1 MKSHPANATTAQGA
15 VAIIGAGQLGRML
28 AEAAVHLGYM
38 PHVLAKDPGEPA
50 AQVRGARVI
59 RGDIGDQHALAEL
72 LAPCALVTFES
83 ELTPPPVIAAAA
95 AYRRVDGTSVAIE
108 PSPDVMAVCGDKL
121 RQKELLTRLAVPTA
135 RFEALPRDQ
144 SSDHYVITWLEGLT
158 QRFAGGSVLK
168 WARGGYDG
176 RGTLV
181 YRGSPEE
188 LAAALEFVLQATARG
203 SSVYA
208 ESFVPFTA
216 ELAVV
221 TSRST
226 TGELVQYPPVLT
238 TQTNGICTEVVGPAA
253 ALGLSPGA
261 IADALTFA
269 RRIGESLKIAGT
281 FAVEFFVQADG
292 SVVVNEIAPR
302 VHNSGHFTLNGAVTS
317 QFENHWRGVLGL
329 PLGSTETHPYF
340 GMINLIGWPGF
351 VGQVPEGFSPQEPK
365 VSSYWYG
372 KAEVR
377 PGRKVGHVNLVADSA
392 SELRRRIELVKVE
405 IGAWQSRLTRE
416 QA

>member
-1 MKSHPANATTAQGA
+1 MKLGFPSATKGA

-28 AEAAVHLGYM
+28 AEAALHLGYV
-38 PHVLAKDPGEPA
+38 PHVLAKDAGEPA
-50 AQVRGARVI
+50 AQVPGARLIV
-59 RGDIGDQHALAEL
+59 GDISDIRALAEL
-72 LAPCALVTFES
+72 LAPCDLVTFES
-83 ELTPPPVIAAAA
+83 ELTPPSVIAAAA
-95 AYRRVDGTSVAIE
+95 AFQRPDGTSVAIE

-121 RQKELLTRLAVPTA
+121 KQKELLTGLAVPTA
-135 RFEALPRDQ
+135 SFEALPRDQ
-144 SSDHYVITWLEGLT
+144 SPRVWLEGLT
-158 QRFAGGSVLK
+158 QRFTGGSVLK

-181 YRGSPEE
+181 YRGGGAEQ
-188 LAAALEFVLQATARG
+188 AVAQEFVAQAIARG

-226 TGELVQYPPVLT
+226 TGAWVQYPPVLT

-253 ALGLSPGA
+253 ALGLSPRA
-261 IADALTFA
+261 VEDALAFA
-269 RRIGESLKIAGT
+269 RRIGDSLQIAGT
-281 FAVEFFVQADG
+281 YAVEYFVQRDG

-329 PLGSTETHPYF
+329 PLGSTGTEPYF
-340 GMINLIGWPGF
+340 GMVNLIGWPGF
-351 VGQVPEGFSPQEPK
+351 VGEVAYGFSSQVPG

-377 PGRKVGHVNLVADSA
+377 PGRKVGHVNVVADTA

-405 IGAWQSRLTRE
+405 ISNWQSRLTRE
-416 QA
+416 QP